1 MKGNEEHKS
10 TQTAKKQIL
19 PGPRLG
25 RDIGEGAPPQGRR
38 GQVAGTE
45 DRKDE
50 AETQAEEGKL
60 VLGIYDREWAT
71 KEMAK
76 VKATSSLQE

>member
-10 TQTAKKQIL
+10 TQTAKKQNL
-19 PGPRLG
+19 PGLRLG
-25 RDIGEGAPPQGRR
+25 RDIGEGAPPQGR

-50 AETQAEEGKL
+50 AETQAEEGML
-60 VLGIYDREWAT
+60 VLGIYDRERAT
-71 KEMAK
+71 EEMAK